1 VSGIRRRDFVIRLGC
16 GTVAAWPFAARAQ
29 QPGKVHR
36 LGVLADVTP
45 AFDGLFY
52 GLHDFGYVEGENLII
67 YRRSSEG
74 RAEQWSKLA
83 AELVALSVDA
93 IVVST
98 TPAALAAKKTTG
110 TIPII
115 FPTALDLVGV
125 GLAESL
131 PKPGGNVTGFA
142 LLVPEVSA
150 KGLTLL
156 QEAVPGLRRVAVLWN
171 GANPANALVWKE
183 VEATA
188 RLAGL
193 ALETGQVREPKDFE
207 ATFAAIRQE
216 RPQGLLV
223 LADAFF
229 MQRRKRIVDFVLH
242 EQLPAMF
249 QFREFAQLG
258 GLMSYGP
265 NLQNMFRRAAN
276 YVDKIFKG
284 AKPADLPIEQP
295 TKFELVI
302 NLKTAKALGLTIP
315 QTLLATADEVIE

>member
-1 VSGIRRRDFVIRLGC
+1 MIRRDFITLLG
-16 GTVAAWPFAARAQ
+16 GAAAAWPLAARAQ
-29 QPGKVHR
+29 QQPGKVYR

-45 AFDGLFY
+45 ALSGLFY
-52 GLHDFGYVEGENLII
+52 GLRDLGYVEGQNLII
-67 YRRSSEG
+67 ELRSSDG
-74 RAEQWSKLA
+74 RAERWSELA
-83 AELVALSVDA
+83 AELVGLRVDA

-98 TPAALAAKKTTG
+98 TPAALAAKKATG

-115 FPTALDLVGV
+115 FPTAFDLVGV

-131 PKPGGNVTGFA
+131 PRPGGNVTGFG

-156 QEAVPGLRRVAVLWN
+156 QEAVPGLRKVAVIWN
-171 GANPANALVWKE
+171 GANAANAIVWKE

-193 ALETGQVREPKDFE
+193 ALNSGQVR
-207 ATFAAIRQE
+207 E
-216 RPQGLLV
+216 RPQGLLT
-223 LADAFF
+223 LADSLF
-229 MQRRKRIVDFVLH
+229 MLRRKQIVDFVLH
-242 EQLPAMF
+242 EHLPAMF

-265 NLQNMFRRAAN
+265 NVQDMFRRGAN
-276 YVDKIFKG
+276 YVDKILKG
-284 AKPADLPIEQP
+284 TRPADLPIEQP

>member
-1 VSGIRRRDFVIRLGC
+1 VKRRDFITLLGSA
-16 GTVAAWPFAARAQ
+16 TVAWPFAARAQ
-29 QPGKVHR
+29 QPGKVYR

-45 AFDGLFY
+45 ALGGLFY
-52 GLHDFGYVEGENLII
+52 GLRDLGYVEGQNLII
-67 YRRSSEG
+67 ERRSSEG
-74 RAEQWSKLA
+74 RAERWSELA
-83 AELVALSVDA
+83 AELVGLRIDA

-98 TPAALAAKKTTG
+98 TPAALAAKKATG

-115 FPTALDLVGV
+115 FPTAFDLVGV

-207 ATFAAIRQE
+207 ATFAAIRRE
-216 RPQGLLV
+216 GPQGLLV
-223 LADAFF
+223 LVDAFF
-229 MQRRKRIVDFVLH
+229 MQRRKQIVDFVSH
-242 EQLPAMF
+242 EQLPAKF
-249 QFREFAQLG
+249 QFREFTQLG

-265 NLQNMFRRAAN
+265 NLQDMFRRGAN

-295 TKFELVI
+295 TRFELVI
-302 NLKTAKALGLTIP
+302 NLKTAKALGLSIP
-315 QTLLATADEVIE
+315 QTLLATADEIIE

>member
-1 VSGIRRRDFVIRLGC
+1 MVHVTRRQFTTLLG
-16 GTVAAWPFAARAQ
+16 GAAVAWPLAARAQ
-29 QPGKVHR
+29 QRKIYR

-45 AFDGLFY
+45 ALDGLFY
-52 GLHDFGYVEGENLII
+52 GLRDFGYVEGENLII
-67 YRRSSEG
+67 YRRPSEG

-98 TPAALAAKKTTG
+98 TPAALAAKKATG

-171 GANPANALVWKE
+171 GANPANAAVWKE

-188 RLAGL
+188 RLTGL

-207 ATFAAIRQE
+207 ATFAAIRRE

-223 LADAFF
+223 LADALF
-229 MQRRKRIVDFVLH
+229 MQRRKQIVDFVSH

-265 NLQNMFRRAAN
+265 NLQDMFRRSAN
-276 YVDKIFKG
+276 YIDKIFKG

-295 TKFELVI
+295 IRFELVI

-315 QTLLATADEVIE
+315 QTLLAIADEVIE

>member
-1 VSGIRRRDFVIRLGC
+1 MLNMKRRAFISLLG
-16 GTVAAWPFAARAQ
+16 GAAAAWPLAARAQ
-29 QPGKVHR
+29 QSGKVYR

-45 AFDGLFY
+45 ALGGLFY
-52 GLHDFGYVEGENLII
+52 GLRDLGYVEGQNLII
-67 YRRSSEG
+67 ERRSSEG
-74 RAEQWSKLA
+74 RAERWSELA
-83 AELVALSVDA
+83 AELVGLRVDA

-98 TPAALAAKKTTG
+98 TPAALAAKKATG

-115 FPTALDLVGV
+115 FPTAFDLVGV

-131 PKPGGNVTGFA
+131 PRPGGNVTGFA

-171 GANPANALVWKE
+171 GANAANAIVWKE

-193 ALETGQVREPKDFE
+193 ALNSGQVREPKDFE
-207 ATFAAIRQE
+207 TTFAAITRE

-223 LADAFF
+223 LADSLV
-229 MQRRKRIVDFVLH
+229 MQRRKQIVDFVSH
-242 EQLPAMF
+242 EHLPAMF
-249 QFREFAQLG
+249 QFREFTQLG

-265 NLQNMFRRAAN
+265 NLQDMFRRGAN
-276 YVDKIFKG
+276 YVDKILKG

>member
-1 VSGIRRRDFVIRLGC
+1 MNRRDFLLGS
-16 GTVAAWPFAARAQ
+16 TAAAWPLTASAQ
-29 QPGKVHR
+29 QPGKVYR

-45 AFDGLFY
+45 ALGGLFY
-52 GLHDFGYVEGENLII
+52 GLRDLGYVEGQNLII
-67 YRRSSEG
+67 ERRSSEG
-74 RAEQWSKLA
+74 RAERWSELA
-83 AELVALSVDA
+83 AELVGLRVDA

-98 TPAALAAKKTTG
+98 TPAALAAKKATG

-115 FPTALDLVGV
+115 FPTAFDLVGV

-131 PKPGGNVTGFA
+131 PRPGGNVTGFA

-156 QEAVPGLRRVAVLWN
+156 QEAVPGLRRVAVIWN
-171 GANPANALVWKE
+171 GANAANAIVWKE

-188 RLAGL
+188 RLASL
-193 ALETGQVREPKDFE
+193 ALNSWDKFREPKDFE
-207 ATFAAIRQE
+207 ATFAAITRE

-229 MQRRKRIVDFVLH
+229 MLRRKQIVDFVLH
-242 EQLPAMF
+242 EHLPAMF

-265 NLQNMFRRAAN
+265 DVQHMFRRGAN
-276 YVDKIFKG
+276 YVDKILKG

>member
-1 VSGIRRRDFVIRLGC
+1 VRRRDFIKIIVGS
-16 GTVAAWPFAARAQ
+16 AWPLAARAQ
-29 QPGKVHR
+29 QPRKVYR

-45 AFDGLFY
+45 AFGGLFY
-52 GLHDFGYVEGENLII
+52 GLRDFGYVEGENLII

-83 AELVALSVDA
+83 AELVALNVDA
-93 IVVST
+93 IVVGT
-98 TPAALAAKKTTG
+98 TPAALAAKKATG

-115 FPTALDLVGV
+115 FPAALDLVEV

-131 PKPGGNVTGFA
+131 PKPGGNVTGFT

-156 QEAVPGLRRVAVLWN
+156 QETVPDLRRVAVLWN
-171 GANPANALVWKE
+171 GANPANAPVWKE

-193 ALETGQVREPKDFE
+193 ALDTRQVREPKDFE
-207 ATFAAIRQE
+207 ATFVAIRRE

-229 MQRRKRIVDFVLH
+229 MQRREQIVDFVSH

-249 QFREFAQLG
+249 QFREFVQLG

-265 NLQNMFRRAAN
+265 NLQDMYRRAAN

-295 TKFELVI
+295 TRFELVI

-315 QTLLATADEVIE
+315 QALLATADEIIE

>member
-1 VSGIRRRDFVIRLGC
+1 MASYIERRKFLATLLG
-16 GTVAAWPFAARAQ
+16 GAAAWPLAARAQ
-29 QPGKVHR
+29 QSGKVHR

-52 GLHDFGYVEGENLII
+52 GLRDFGYVEGENLII

-171 GANPANALVWKE
+171 GANPANVLVWKE

-265 NLQNMFRRAAN
+265 NLQDMFRRAAN

-302 NLKTAKALGLTIP
+302 NLQTAKALGLTIP